1 MKLARSYEPNNY
13 EPDIYALWEA
23 SGAFKP
29 KGEGE
34 PYSIVMPPPNAN
46 GNLHLGHA
54 YITFLQD
61 ILIRFYRMQGRD
73 TMYIPG
79 ADHAGFET
87 WVVFERELQK
97 QGKSRF
103 DYDREQ
109 LYDMVWDF
117 VASKRGPME
126 LQLRALGASADWSK
140 LTFTLDPKVT
150 KTVYDT
156 FQKLWNDGLIYR
168 GERIVNYCTTHQ
180 TSFSDIEV
188 EYTNDPGHLWHIT
201 YQTEQGTP
209 IIIATTRPE
218 TLLGDTAIAVHPD
231 DARYQQLIGTR
242 AILPIVGRTLPIVAD
257 DYVDTSFGTGAL
269 KVTPA
274 HDPNDF
280 EIAKRHDLPAVSI
293 ISADGHLINVPDEF
307 MGLTLEEARTKV
319 VAKLRETGALVKE
332 EPIEHSVGHCY
343 KCKTVI
349 EPMLKEQWFINVQ
362 PLAKQAIA
370 AIQRGEISFTPATRA
385 KALVQYLENVH
396 DWNISRQIPWG
407 IPIPAFHK
415 QGDDTDW
422 MFDTRVDQKE
432 IDVNGTTYIREEDTF
447 DTWFSS
453 GQWPFITTDFL
464 DSGDLARFYPL
475 SVMETGAD
483 ILYQWVGRM
492 IMLGLYRTGQVPFK
506 HVYLNGLINDE
517 HNQKMSKSKGNVINP
532 MDVLT
537 EYGSDALRFG
547 IIVNRSAGQNQAF
560 AKNKVVTGRNFCN
573 KLWNIARFTESKL
586 GNDYEVGPIQP
597 KTPADHWIIRQLN
610 TAAQEIEQHIAH
622 YRFAEAMELVYHTIW
637 DDLADWYIESSKA
650 APNLPVLSWALST
663 SLKLAHPFIPFVTE
677 TIWQSLD
684 FTTDLLITE
693 TWPIANDYDAEQAA
707 AFEQLQHFVREARF
721 MLSELPT
728 SRQYRIVYQDDP
740 LLDANHETLRHLL
753 QVQAVAQVDHPSGLR
768 IASSGRSAWLDVDED
783 TLYEHK
789 ANLQQRLTAAESA
802 IAKLEARLT
811 NPNYVDKAPTHL
823 VAETRQQ
830 LLDQEHLAERLKREL
845 EAVS

>member
-73 TMYIPG
+73 TVYIPG

-307 MGLTLEEARTKV
+307 MGLTL
-319 VAKLRETGALVKE
+319 
-332 EPIEHSVGHCY
+332 
-343 KCKTVI
+343 
-349 EPMLKEQWFINVQ
+349 
-362 PLAKQAIA
+362 
-370 AIQRGEISFTPATRA
+370 
-385 KALVQYLENVH
+385 
-396 DWNISRQIPWG
+396 
-407 IPIPAFHK
+407 
-415 QGDDTDW
+415 
-422 MFDTRVDQKE
+422 
-432 IDVNGTTYIREEDTF
+432 
-447 DTWFSS
+447 
-453 GQWPFITTDFL
+453 
-464 DSGDLARFYPL
+464 
-475 SVMETGAD
+475 
-483 ILYQWVGRM
+483 
-492 IMLGLYRTGQVPFK
+492 
-506 HVYLNGLINDE
+506 
-517 HNQKMSKSKGNVINP
+517 
-532 MDVLT
+532 
-537 EYGSDALRFG
+537 
-547 IIVNRSAGQNQAF
+547 
-560 AKNKVVTGRNFCN
+560 
-573 KLWNIARFTESKL
+573 
-586 GNDYEVGPIQP
+586 
-597 KTPADHWIIRQLN
+597 
-610 TAAQEIEQHIAH
+610 
-622 YRFAEAMELVYHTIW
+622 
-637 DDLADWYIESSKA
+637 
-650 APNLPVLSWALST
+650 
-663 SLKLAHPFIPFVTE
+663 
-677 TIWQSLD
+677 
-684 FTTDLLITE
+684 
-693 TWPIANDYDAEQAA
+693 
-707 AFEQLQHFVREARF
+707 
-721 MLSELPT
+721 
-728 SRQYRIVYQDDP
+728 
-740 LLDANHETLRHLL
+740 
-753 QVQAVAQVDHPSGLR
+753 
-768 IASSGRSAWLDVDED
+768 
-783 TLYEHK
+783 
-789 ANLQQRLTAAESA
+789 
-802 IAKLEARLT
+802 
-811 NPNYVDKAPTHL
+811 
-823 VAETRQQ
+823 
-830 LLDQEHLAERLKREL
+830 
-845 EAVS
+845 